1 MARVFGASGKAKV
14 SPSFPRPRPKA
25 CGGETS
31 ERPSEAAELVAD
43 ASRHGIH
50 VGGSVRPDGGAAA
63 AGGRGA
69 VEADIVVVEVDTED
83 PVGGDEVVDAAADRP
98 PVLPCAR
105 GRGRTIQRVGAL
117 GAEVGS
123 RPATLRVD
131 QPVVGGVADLA
142 GNGRDVVELEG
153 LE

>member
-1 MARVFGASGKAKV
+1 MARLFGASGEAKV
-14 SPSFPRPRPKA
+14 SPSLPWPMPRT

-31 ERPSEAAELVAD
+31 ERPSEAPELVAD

-69 VEADIVVVEVDTED
+69 VEADIVVVEVDAED
-83 PVGGDEVVDAAADRP
+83 PVAGDQVVDAAADRP

-105 GRGRTIQRVGAL
+105 GRG
-117 GAEVGS
+117 
-123 RPATLRVD
+123 
-131 QPVVGGVADLA
+131 
-142 GNGRDVVELEG
+142 
-153 LE
+153 